1 MMNLKLALLS
11 LNSQSL
17 PESHKDYG
25 TRLGE
30 SNFSNVVMDQEALEL
45 LVNATVQEIASPLDF
60 MDGTPGFL
68 APLRLVMSAPFD
80 LLQIPGTEFEHVGI
94 RPALLVVLALE
105 IMGDFGDADILEL
118 TADKLRAYTNG
129 FSQDNFLGNTQFGKL
144 YRGKI
149 PCASTEA
156 EAQEVTVKIWQ
167 DPTFYVVD
175 ENDKKSRLAGTT
187 LVESAQCCHYSP
199 GQKAGSRAQ
208 RCLNPA
214 MLMFES
220 ADIGID
226 GRRAGKAANAISLFQ
241 MISAGSRE
249 LRLPLDLLAFLHGC
263 HHIPYMVRNIDAEHI
278 MIDQDFNPILLEF
291 GMLNGGIFGD
301 TTEIESGRWSVKCDV
316 YSYGILL
323 LSLIG
328 KRVVDKVRGYET
340 AVDVW
345 AKKEYKP
352 KKSFFKR
359 KERFS
364 LVHNSLQEESTYD
377 ISDGYKI
384 TELAMSCVECFPVRR
399 PTMQK
404 VSEDLQALHVVQSNA
419 EAFGIKPDVAAK
431 KPKLGSRFSI
441 RW

>member
-1 MMNLKLALLS
+1 MRH
-11 LNSQSL
+11 
-17 PESHKDYG
+17 PEWG
-25 TRLGE
+25 LGFLQRCE
-30 SNFSNVVMDQEALEL
+30 RGKGFMRWGFLECGGRGKHGMGHPG
-45 LVNATVQEIASPLDF
+45 VEQGSQEI
-60 MDGTPGFL
+60 M
-68 APLRLVMSAPFD
+68 
-80 LLQIPGTEFEHVGI
+80 
-94 RPALLVVLALE
+94 
-105 IMGDFGDADILEL
+105 GDADILEL

-149 PCASTEA
+149 PRASTEA

-167 DPTFYVVD
+167 DPTFYLVD
-175 ENDKKSRLAGTT
+175 ENDKKSRLADELHFLKHPSVKTRGN
-187 LVESAQCCHYSP
+187 LVKLIGYSRKGEP
-199 GQKAGSRAQ
+199 LGVVYD
-208 RCLNPA
+208 LNP
-214 MLMFES
+214 LDTLHNLITKDDFS
-220 ADIGID
+220 WLQRI
-226 GRRAGKAANAISLFQ
+226 KAALGFA
-241 MISAGSRE
+241 
-249 LRLPLDLLAFLHGC
+249 DLLAFLHGC
-263 HHIPYMVRNIDAEHI
+263 NHIPFMVRNIDAEHI
-278 MIDQDFNPILLEF
+278 MIDQVCNPILLEVGMLSESFTGFHVIFLCFLVGFQPEF

-301 TTEIESGRWSVKCDV
+301 TTEIESGPWYILGSLGCVDVHLASV
-316 YSYGILL
+316 
-323 LSLIG
+323 G

-384 TELAMSCVECFPVRR
+384 TELAMSCVEYFPGRR

-419 EAFGIKPDVAAK
+419 EAIGIKPDVAAK

>member
-1 MMNLKLALLS
+1 MNRLATGSVRL
-11 LNSQSL
+11 
-17 PESHKDYG
+17 ES
-25 TRLGE
+25 
-30 SNFSNVVMDQEALEL
+30 VV
-45 LVNATVQEIASPLDF
+45 EICRRRTTSD
-60 MDGTPGFL
+60 
-68 APLRLVMSAPFD
+68 
-80 LLQIPGTEFEHVGI
+80 E
-94 RPALLVVLALE
+94 E
-105 IMGDFGDADILEL
+105 IMGDSGDADILEL

-149 PCASTEA
+149 PRASTEA

-175 ENDKKSRLAGTT
+175 ENDKKSRLADELRFLKHPNVRTRGN
-187 LVESAQCCHYSP
+187 LVKLIGYSRKGEP
-199 GQKAGSRAQ
+199 LGVVYD
-208 RCLNPA
+208 LNP
-214 MLMFES
+214 LDTLHNLITKDDFS
-220 ADIGID
+220 WLQRI
-226 GRRAGKAANAISLFQ
+226 KAALGFA
-241 MISAGSRE
+241 
-249 LRLPLDLLAFLHGC
+249 DLLAFLHGC
-263 HHIPYMVRNIDAEHI
+263 NHIPYMVRNIDAEHI

-301 TTEIESGRWSVKCDV
+301 TTEMESGPWHMLGSLGYVDMHLASVGGWTVKCDV

-377 ISDGYKI
+377 ISDGYKV
-384 TELAMSCVECFPVRR
+384 TELAMSCVEFFPGRR

-404 VSEDLQALHVVQSNA
+404 VSEDLQALRVVQSNA
-419 EAFGIKPDVAAK
+419 EAIGIKPDVAAK

>member
-1 MMNLKLALLS
+1 MINRLATGSVRL
-11 LNSQSL
+11 
-17 PESHKDYG
+17 ES
-25 TRLGE
+25 
-30 SNFSNVVMDQEALEL
+30 VVETCRRRTTSDE
-45 LVNATVQEIASPLDF
+45 
-60 MDGTPGFL
+60 
-68 APLRLVMSAPFD
+68 
-80 LLQIPGTEFEHVGI
+80 
-94 RPALLVVLALE
+94 E
-105 IMGDFGDADILEL
+105 IMGDSGDADILEL

-149 PCASTEA
+149 PRASTEA

-167 DPTFYVVD
+167 DPTFYWVD
-175 ENDKKSRLAGTT
+175 ENDKKSRLADELRFLKHPNVRTRGN
-187 LVESAQCCHYSP
+187 LVKLIGYSRKGEP
-199 GQKAGSRAQ
+199 LGVVYD
-208 RCLNPA
+208 LNP
-214 MLMFES
+214 LDTLHNLITKDDFS
-220 ADIGID
+220 WLQRI
-226 GRRAGKAANAISLFQ
+226 KAALGFA
-241 MISAGSRE
+241 
-249 LRLPLDLLAFLHGC
+249 DLLAFLHGC
-263 HHIPYMVRNIDAEHI
+263 NHIPYMVRNIDAEHI

-291 GMLNGGIFGD
+291 GLLNGGIFGD
-301 TTEIESGRWSVKCDV
+301 TTEIESGPWCILGSLGYVDIHIASGGGWSVKCDV

-364 LVHNSLQEESTYD
+364 LVHSSLQEESTYD

-384 TELAMSCVECFPVRR
+384 TELAMSCVDYFPGRR

-404 VSEDLQALHVVQSNA
+404 VSEDLQALRVVQSNA
-419 EAFGIKPDVAAK
+419 EAIGIKPDVAAK